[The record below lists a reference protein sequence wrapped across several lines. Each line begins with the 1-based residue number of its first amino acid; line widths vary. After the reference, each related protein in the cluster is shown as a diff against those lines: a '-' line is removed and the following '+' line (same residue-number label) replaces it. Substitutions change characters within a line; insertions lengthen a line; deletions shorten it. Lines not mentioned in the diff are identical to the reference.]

1 VNAHAMWYL
10 TRGTGLVALIL
21 VTASVLIG
29 IAASMRAGGTRM
41 PRFVVSG
48 LHRNV
53 SLLTVAFI
61 VVHVVTTIADA
72 YAPITFVDAVV
83 PFISAYRPIWLG
95 LGALAFDIILALVI
109 TSLVRVR
116 IGLKTW
122 RGIHWFAYAC
132 FPITVVHALGT
143 GSDASQHWLLA
154 VVIGCVGL
162 VGIAI
167 LARLWGLLPDRRPA
181 APPVRRMPSP
191 TGRYLTRAV
200 ATVAV
205 LALPVLGAM
214 WAIAGPLAPK
224 WAQRAGTP
232 ASSKATPNPLADLA
246 ARQARLDRL
255 RVAQIHATSQEVA
268 HQLAQVRA
276 TLAQV
281 RAASQPVRAASS
293 GYASSS
299 GSSSSG
305 GGSYSAGSSA
315 SGSSGGGGGGSAAV
329 SAPAPV
335 AAVPAA
341 PAAPV
346 AATGGS

>member
-1 VNAHAMWYL
+1 MNAHAMWYL

-61 VVHVVTTIADA
+61 VVHVVTTVADA

-154 VVIGCVGL
+154 VVAGCVGV

-167 LARLWGLLPDRRPA
+167 LARLWGLLPDRRPT
-181 APPVRRMPSP
+181 APPVRRMPST
-191 TGRYLTRAV
+191 TGRYLARGV

-214 WAIAGPLAPK
+214 WAVAGPLAPK

-232 ASSKATPNPLADLA
+232 TSSKATPNPLADLA

-255 RVAQIHATSQEVA
+255 RLAQIHATSQQVT

-281 RAASQPVRAASS
+281 RAASQPVRVATG

-305 GGSYSAGSSA
+305 GGYSAGSSA
-315 SGSSGGGGGGSAAV
+315 SGSSGGGGGGGSAAV

-335 AAVPAA
+335 AVPAA

>member
-1 VNAHAMWYL
+1 MNAHAMWYL

-61 VVHVVTTIADA
+61 VVHVITTIADA

-154 VVIGCVGL
+154 VVAGCVGL

-167 LARLWGLLPDRRPA
+167 LARLWGVLPDRRPA
-181 APPVRRMPSP
+181 APPVRRMPST
-191 TGRYLTRAV
+191 TGRYVARGF

-232 ASSKATPNPLADLA
+232 TSSKAATSPLADLA

-255 RVAQIHATSQEVA
+255 RLAQIHATSDEVK

-293 GYASSS
+293 GYAASSS
-299 GSSSSG
+299 GSSG
-305 GGSYSAGSSA
+305 GGSYSAGS